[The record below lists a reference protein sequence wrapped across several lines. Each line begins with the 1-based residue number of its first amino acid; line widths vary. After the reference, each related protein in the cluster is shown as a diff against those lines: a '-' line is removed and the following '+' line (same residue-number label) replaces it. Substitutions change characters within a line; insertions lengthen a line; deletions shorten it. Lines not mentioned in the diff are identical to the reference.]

1 MRKITLPEI
10 LIKQYKIIIFIALIL
25 NNLLLNACQT
35 LDSKKIT
42 GIAFEKLPLVNAE
55 VRLLDAKGKTL
66 HGFTDAQGRYVFSL
80 DNIVAP
86 LLISVSTGPASDCVE
101 NSRLRPICMA
111 VLVDQFSSES
121 IQIAN
126 INPLTDR
133 LVSDI
138 SVMKGFIGPQQW
150 INSNFVGDIQQG
162 WVDQARSFLQRG
174 FGDAFVVAKLTDGK
188 NFNPATYS
196 ADQHDIAASLFSLI
210 HHNRNY
216 DNNSGE
222 TGHTT
227 LTDIGF
233 RPIVGLFPGGEY
245 EPLNFMRAGDELNK
259 IKNAQLRIFII
270 GDSTSAVYEQLR
282 FPRMGWGQALAEK
295 FSNRNDIVI
304 VVGSRA
310 GRSSRDFYN
319 GRWFAQ
325 MEPLIQPGDYL
336 LINHGHNDQNCDGA
350 KPIRG
355 AADVQNLC
363 TYPNDDLGQPQFP
376 LEKPEMS
383 FQHSLENYLQIAQKK
398 SANPILFTPTTRIKN
413 AAGLQELPVVTSHYT
428 RKSDDK
434 HYRYVGDYSKT
445 IRQVAIKNQI
455 PLIDLEAA
463 SIQFV
468 NSLQHSNWQD
478 YWLVVDENRYPFYA
492 NGVQGSRQLPDGT
505 HFQKKGAEVMAELV
519 SQLILQ
525 NSELAKLSE
534 KLFNQ

>member
-1 MRKITLPEI
+1 MQIKKYKVATL
-10 LIKQYKIIIFIALIL
+10 LFLFFTGLTLMSCQHQYPK
-25 NNLLLNACQT
+25 N
-35 LDSKKIT
+35 IT
-42 GIAFEKLPLVNAE
+42 GIAFEKSPLVNSQ

-66 HGFTDAQGRYVFSL
+66 HGLTDAQDRYFFSL
-80 DNIVAP
+80 HNITAP
-86 LLISVSTGPASDCVE
+86 LLISVSTGPASDCVV
-101 NSRLRPICMA
+101 NSRLRPICMS
-111 VLVDQFSSES
+111 VLVDQFSKES

-133 LVSDI
+133 LVSDV

-150 INSNFVGDIQQG
+150 INSNSVGDIQQD
-162 WVDQARSFLQRG
+162 WIDQSRLFLKRG
-174 FGDAFVVAKLTDGK
+174 FGDAFVSAKLTDGK

-196 ADQHDIAASLFSLI
+196 ADQHDIAASVFSLI

-227 LTDIGF
+227 LADISF
-233 RPIVGLFPGGEY
+233 RPIVGLFPSGEY
-245 EPLNFMRAGDELNK
+245 EPLNFFRAHDEFNK
-259 IKNAQLRIFII
+259 IKKAKLRIFIV

-282 FPRMGWGQALAEK
+282 FPRMGWGQAFAEK
-295 FSNRNDIVI
+295 FLNRDDVVI

-336 LINHGHNDQNCDGA
+336 LINHGHNDQNCDA
-350 KPIRG
+350 LKPIRG
-355 AADVQNLC
+355 AADVMNLC

-383 FQHSLENYLQIAQKK
+383 FQHSLENYLQLARKK
-398 SANPILFTPTTRIKN
+398 SAIPILFTPTTRIKN
-413 AAGLQELPVVTSHYT
+413 AVGLQNVPVVTSHYT
-428 RKSDDK
+428 RKSDEK

-445 IRQVAIKNQI
+445 IREVAIKNQV
-455 PLIDLEAA
+455 PLIDLETA

-468 NSLQHSNWQD
+468 NSLQDSDWKD
-478 YWLVVDENRYPFYA
+478 YWLVVDENHYPFYA
-492 NGVQGSRQLPDGT
+492 NGMQGSRQLPDGT

>member
-1 MRKITLPEI
+1 MRQATLPEI
-10 LIKQYKIIIFIALIL
+10 LIKQYKIIMFISLML
-25 NNLLLNACQT
+25 NNFLLGACQI
-35 LDSKKIT
+35 LDSREIT

-66 HGFTDAQGRYVFSL
+66 HGLTDAQGRYVFSL
-80 DNIVAP
+80 HNMTAP
-86 LLISVSTGPASDCVE
+86 LLISVSTGPASDCIVS
-101 NSRLRPICMA
+101 SRLRPICMA
-111 VLVDQFSSES
+111 VLVDEFSNES

-150 INSNFVGDIQQG
+150 LNSNLVGDIQQV
-162 WVDQARSFLQRG
+162 WVDQARLFLQRG
-174 FGDAFVVAKLTDGK
+174 FGDAFVSAKLTDGK

-227 LTDIGF
+227 LTDISF
-233 RPIVGLFPGGEY
+233 RPIVGLFQNGEY
-245 EPLNFMRAGDELNK
+245 EPFNFIRARDEFHK
-259 IKNAQLRIFII
+259 IKNSRLRIFIV

-282 FPRMGWGQALAEK
+282 FPRMGWGQAFSEK
-295 FSNRNDIVI
+295 FSNRDDVVI

-336 LINHGHNDQNCDGA
+336 FINHGHNDQNCDA
-350 KPIRG
+350 LKSIRG
-355 AADVQNLC
+355 AADVMNLC

-383 FQHSLENYLQIAQKK
+383 FQYSLENYIQIARKK
-398 SANPILFTPTTRIKN
+398 SAIPILFTPTTRIKN

-445 IRQVAIKNQI
+445 IRQVAINNKV
-455 PLIDLEAA
+455 PLIDLETA

-468 NSLQHSNWQD
+468 NSLQNLNWQD
-478 YWLVVDENRYPFYA
+478 YWLVVDETRYPFYA
-492 NGVQGSRQLPDGT
+492 NGMQGSRQLPDGT

-534 KLFNQ
+534 ELFNQ